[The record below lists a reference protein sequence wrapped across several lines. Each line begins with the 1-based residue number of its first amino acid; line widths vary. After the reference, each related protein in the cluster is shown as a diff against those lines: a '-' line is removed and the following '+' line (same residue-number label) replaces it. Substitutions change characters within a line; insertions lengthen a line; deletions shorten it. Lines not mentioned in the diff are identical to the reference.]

1 MEESL
6 QDEVLNLI
14 DFVEP
19 NVNKPFDMNRVANI
33 SILNALWFIMT
44 GEKMKL
50 DDPKLG
56 DIVKSFDNVT
66 R

>member
-14 DFVEP
+14 DFLEP
-19 NVNKPFDMNRVANI
+19 NVDKPFDMNRVTNI
-33 SILNALWFIMT
+33 SILNALCDIMT